1 MNEACAESADM
12 TATLDTSD
20 PAITNLNEPS
30 NVNSKPHTTA
40 VLHNKAKHNAY
51 VAQPSTP
58 GAPLQH
64 A

>member
-12 TATLDTSD
+12 TPKLGISD
-20 PAITNLNEPS
+20 PAITNLKELS
-30 NVNSKPHTTA
+30 NMNSKPHATA

-51 VAQPSTP
+51 VAQPNTP
-58 GAPLQH
+58 GESLQH